1 VINIFPLFI
10 YKLHQH
16 RPHTESNLIGAEISC
31 HTPLPNVLLHGG
43 VQSIKTYPMSTLD
56 RSHRKNDL
64 IGAKLSVRVPRHGDS
79 TYISH
84 PFRRS
89 LDNTRNPS
97 ISNGGRRYT
106 KDDLVGAQISFLA
119 NAGNYPIPSTSNGG
133 RRYTK
138 DDLVGAQISFLANA
152 GNYPIPSTSN
162 GDYTEGGDLVGARM
176 TRRNN

>member
-1 VINIFPLFI
+1 MINIFFLFI

-16 RPHTESNLIGAEISC
+16 RPHTESNLIGTEISC
-31 HTPLPNVLLHGG
+31 HTPLPNALLYGG
-43 VQSIKTYPMSTLD
+43 VQSIKTYPMSTLN
-56 RSHRKNDL
+56 RSHRKNNL

-119 NAGNYPIPSTSNGG
+119 NAGNYPIPSTSNG
-133 RRYTK
+133 
-138 DDLVGAQISFLANA
+138 
-152 GNYPIPSTSN
+152 
-162 GDYTEGGDLVGARM
+162 DYTEGGDLVGARM